1 MSLLVV
7 LCKCTTPVEGACDS
21 VFFTDDNTVEVMMG
35 SARVRSKAAEN
46 DSQAEAAP
54 DKPAATDSDQ
64 SPKKP
69 KLSKN
74 SAPSK
79 AEPAKKKKTPAKK
92 GSLKKVKIL
101 LRALGFVI
109 CWMARN
115 EQSFC

>member
-1 MSLLVV
+1 MAQSFLFPCRGGGGGGGGRNLSP
-7 LCKCTTPVEGACDS
+7 LFSMPRR
-21 VFFTDDNTVEVMMG
+21 